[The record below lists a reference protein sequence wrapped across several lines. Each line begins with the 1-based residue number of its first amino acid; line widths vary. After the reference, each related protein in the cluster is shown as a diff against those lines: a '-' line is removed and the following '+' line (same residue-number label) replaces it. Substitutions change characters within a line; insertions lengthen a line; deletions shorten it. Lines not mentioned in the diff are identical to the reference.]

1 MALESI
7 IAHNLWA
14 FASRKYVRRIRFV
27 QPVIV
32 EEIHGLSSEFC
43 QLGGDCHSRI
53 ILLRLSLQWINK
65 SFRGRMP
72 DETEPCPSCGRPTP
86 TGQRCVYCSTVT
98 DLDLK
103 SLQLDYMKSQE
114 SDVPD
119 VPVPSSV
126 AIVVQKTGQ
135 KFPLKNSKVK
145 IGRDPSN
152 QVVIPDDT
160 FTSRH
165 HAWITFE
172 EGDFWLEDL
181 GSTNGTLLNGHPVV
195 KRQVLSAG
203 DKVRVGHTEL
213 TFEVEKN

>member
-1 MALESI
+1 MTD
-7 IAHNLWA
+7 N
-14 FASRKYVRRIRFV
+14 
-27 QPVIV
+27 
-32 EEIHGLSSEFC
+32 
-43 QLGGDCHSRI
+43 
-53 ILLRLSLQWINK
+53 
-65 SFRGRMP
+65 
-72 DETEPCPSCGRPTP
+72 TEPCPSCGRPTAVG
-86 TGQRCVYCSTVT
+86 TRCVYCATVT

-103 SLQLDYMKSQE
+103 SLQLDYLKAAEGDE
-114 SDVPD
+114 SELPKQVM
-119 VPVPSSV
+119 V
-126 AIVVQKTGQ
+126 VVQKTGQ
-135 KFPLKNSKVK
+135 KVPLKNRKVK

-203 DKVRVGHTEL
+203 DKIRVGHTEL
-213 TFEVEKN
+213 TFEIEN

>member
-1 MALESI
+1 MPALPRVPELRN
-7 IAHNLWA
+7 H
-14 FASRKYVRRIRFV
+14 VQTIRFFE
-27 QPVIV
+27 PVMFAGV
-32 EEIHGLSSEFC
+32 NGLSSEFC
-43 QLGGDCHSRI
+43 QLGVDCHSRI
-53 ILLRLSLQWINK
+53 ILLRLSLQWIHL

-86 TGQRCVYCSTVT
+86 AGQRCVYCSTVT

-119 VPVPSSV
+119 VPVPASV

-135 KFPLKNSKVK
+135 KITLKNSKVK

>member
-1 MALESI
+1 
-7 IAHNLWA
+7 
-14 FASRKYVRRIRFV
+14 
-27 QPVIV
+27 
-32 EEIHGLSSEFC
+32 
-43 QLGGDCHSRI
+43 
-53 ILLRLSLQWINK
+53 
-65 SFRGRMP
+65 
-72 DETEPCPSCGRPTP
+72 
-86 TGQRCVYCSTVT
+86 VT

-103 SLQLDYMKSQE
+103 SLQLDYLKQGEAKPPEEPMGQ
-114 SDVPD
+114 
-119 VPVPSSV
+119 SV
-126 AIVVQKTGQ
+126 VIVVVKTGQ
-135 KFPLKNSKVK
+135 KYTLRTHKVK

-172 EGDFWLEDL
+172 ESDFWIEDL

>member
-1 MALESI
+1 
-7 IAHNLWA
+7 
-14 FASRKYVRRIRFV
+14 
-27 QPVIV
+27 
-32 EEIHGLSSEFC
+32 
-43 QLGGDCHSRI
+43 
-53 ILLRLSLQWINK
+53 
-65 SFRGRMP
+65 
-72 DETEPCPSCGRPTP
+72 
-86 TGQRCVYCSTVT
+86 VT

-103 SLQLDYMKSQE
+103 SLQLDYLKSQE
-114 SDVPD
+114 GELVPNEM
-119 VPVPSSV
+119 PKAV
-126 AIVVQKTGQ
+126 AVVVQKTGQ

-203 DKVRVGHTEL
+203 DKIRVGHTEL

>member
-1 MALESI
+1 MTE
-7 IAHNLWA
+7 N
-14 FASRKYVRRIRFV
+14 
-27 QPVIV
+27 
-32 EEIHGLSSEFC
+32 
-43 QLGGDCHSRI
+43 
-53 ILLRLSLQWINK
+53 
-65 SFRGRMP
+65 
-72 DETEPCPSCGRPTP
+72 TEPCPSCGRPTP
-86 TGQRCVYCSTVT
+86 IGTRCVYCATVT

-103 SLQLDYMKSQE
+103 SLQVDYLKSTEGE
-114 SDVPD
+114 SGDGAVPMA
-119 VPVPSSV
+119 V
-126 AIVVQKTGQ
+126 AVVVQKTGQ
-135 KFPLKNSKVK
+135 KFALRNNKVK

-172 EGDFWLEDL
+172 ENDFWLEDL

-203 DKVRVGHTEL
+203 DKIRVGHTEL

>member
-1 MALESI
+1 
-7 IAHNLWA
+7 
-14 FASRKYVRRIRFV
+14 
-27 QPVIV
+27 
-32 EEIHGLSSEFC
+32 
-43 QLGGDCHSRI
+43 
-53 ILLRLSLQWINK
+53 
-65 SFRGRMP
+65 MP

-119 VPVPSSV
+119 VPVPAAV

-135 KFPLKNSKVK
+135 KIPLKNSKVK

-213 TFEVEKN
+213 TFEVERN